1 MQNMTRSVFYLCLPN
16 HSLNT
21 FLRHRFNCLLE
32 SKQKGAS
39 SSMKIVPIPK
49 FLPTKI
55 GVGSTIF
62 GIVWESAVFIFLRIT
77 IEIGIVHPYTMVLN
91 SLPCSGALRK

>member
-1 MQNMTRSVFYLCLPN
+1 
-16 HSLNT
+16 
-21 FLRHRFNCLLE
+21 
-32 SKQKGAS
+32 
-39 SSMKIVPIPK
+39 
-49 FLPTKI
+49 LPTKI